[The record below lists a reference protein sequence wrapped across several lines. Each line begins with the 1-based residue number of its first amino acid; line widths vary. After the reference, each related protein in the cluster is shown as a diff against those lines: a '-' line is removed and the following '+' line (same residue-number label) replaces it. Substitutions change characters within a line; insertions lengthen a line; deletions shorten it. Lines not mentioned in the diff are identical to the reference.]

1 MKEIERRKMT
11 TIGLDLSISSTGV
24 CICVD
29 GEVKKY
35 VLIQNKP
42 TKKCLSYLKQHPE
55 HKIEMIVYGRL
66 NASKVQPLTQS
77 RRPTCLR
84 YEVREQ
90 AKTITLY
97 NITQA
102 IIKLVDEWKPDKV
115 VIEGVAYNANGN
127 TADLSGLNFMV
138 RGALIL
144 NGLEFDAVKIVSPNT
159 NKKNATGNGLAKKE
173 QMIEKW
179 AEREKVDVSEL
190 GWNCKLDD
198 IADAYFLAVLG

>member
-1 MKEIERRKMT
+1 MT

-42 TKKCLSYLKQHPE
+42 TKKCLSYLQQHPE
-55 HKIEMIVYGRL
+55 FNIEMVVYGRL
-66 NASKVQPLTQS
+66 NASKVQP
-77 RRPTCLR
+77 

-190 GWNCKLDD
+190 GWNVKLDD
-198 IADAYFLAVLG
+198 IADAYFLAVLS